1 MAGDN
6 EQQFKIQPHFPGSD
20 AESTPGLGSAPNLAH
35 LHQQDP
41 TGGRGANPHIV
52 DEKTASS
59 LGPPKSRDELQRI
72 QAQLNDE
79 ERPQM
84 SRPNSSMEGNA
95 GEL

>member
-1 MAGDN
+1 MRAPRPPSAPPLASACSR
-6 EQQFKIQPHFPGSD
+6 ISAPS
-20 AESTPGLGSAPNLAH
+20 GLGSAPNLAH

-72 QAQLNDE
+72 QAQLNDD